1 MKRFY
6 ELQEGVYDPGIFKA
20 FFLAG
25 GPGSGKSYV
34 TSRITPGLGLKNVNS
49 DTAFENALKKAGLSL
64 DMPPEEEELRDVI
77 RKKSKRLTEKQ
88 LTLYLKGRLGLVI
101 DSTAR
106 NFIRIETAKS
116 ALTRYGYDSYC
127 IFVNTNLDVAL
138 ARNAARPRKVP
149 IDIVKQNHKE
159 VQENI
164 GKLQRLFGMK
174 NFIVIDNNKANED
187 ILEKAYKMVRKLV
200 KNPPSTTIAKN
211 WIANEIKKK
220 KMKEDIDEAPRIPRK
235 KGQPAGSKKHSDLY
249 TDENP
254 KGTIHGLGFKDVETA
269 RASVKKIENSGKT
282 HAHKIQA
289 AIAMEQRA
297 RVMGKTQEAAIYRA
311 YINKMKKKTK
321 EMRKEDLDEAF
332 KSDQVKSAI
341 SIARDTR
348 YRMGTQVDKKKA
360 IEAIAKG
367 LSKEPKVAVLL
378 KKFYKEYKE
387 SLWAN
392 IHKKR
397 QRIKRGSGERMR
409 KPGEKGAPTAD
420 ALKRAKGESFTSFL
434 EKAPNTAD
442 AMKRYKAGN
451 AGFTDKAHLKAKGL
465 IPRADGTKKVSDK
478 YK

>member
-77 RKKSKRLTEKQ
+77 RTKSKRLTEKQ
-88 LTLYLKGRLGLVI
+88 LGLYLKGRLGLVI

-106 NFIRIETAKS
+106 DFVKIEVAKS
-116 ALTRYGYDSYC
+116 ALTRFGYDSYC
-127 IFVNTNLDVAL
+127 IFVNTSLDVAL

-149 IDIVKQNHKE
+149 IDIVKKNHKE
-159 VQENI
+159 VQENV
-164 GKLQRLFGMK
+164 GKLQRLFGLR

-187 ILEKAYKMVRKLV
+187 ILEKSYKLVRKIV
-200 KNPPSTTIAKN
+200 KNPPSTGIAKN
-211 WIANEIKKK
+211 WIANQIKKK

-321 EMRKEDLDEAF
+321 EMNKEQTTF
-332 KSDQVKSAI
+332 
-341 SIARDTR
+341 
-348 YRMGTQVDKKKA
+348 
-360 IEAIAKG
+360 
-367 LSKEPKVAVLL
+367 
-378 KKFYKEYKE
+378 E

-420 ALKRAKGESFTSFL
+420 ALKRAKGESFTKFL

>member
-64 DMPPEEEELRDVI
+64 DMPPEEEELRNVI
-77 RKKSKRLTEKQ
+77 RTKSKRLTEKQ
-88 LTLYLKGRLGLVI
+88 LGLYLKGRLGLVI

-106 NFIRIETAKS
+106 DFVKIEVAKS
-116 ALTRYGYDSYC
+116 ALTRFGYDSYC
-127 IFVNTNLDVAL
+127 IFVNTSLDVAL

-159 VQENI
+159 VQENV
-164 GKLQRLFGMK
+164 GKLQRLFGLR

-187 ILEKAYKMVRKLV
+187 ILEKSYKLVRKIV
-200 KNPPSTTIAKN
+200 KNPPSTGIARN
-211 WIANEIKKK
+211 WIANQIKKK

-269 RASVKKIENSGKT
+269 RASVKKIEGSGKT

-297 RVMGKTQEAAIYRA
+297 RVMGKTKEAAIYRA
-311 YINKMKKKTK
+311 YINKMKEKTK
-321 EMRKEDLDEAF
+321 QMNKKESTF
-332 KSDQVKSAI
+332 
-341 SIARDTR
+341 
-348 YRMGTQVDKKKA
+348 
-360 IEAIAKG
+360 
-367 LSKEPKVAVLL
+367 
-378 KKFYKEYKE
+378 E
-387 SLWAN
+387 SLWKN

-409 KPGEKGAPTAD
+409 KPGEKGAPSAD
-420 ALKRAKGESFTSFL
+420 ALKRAKGESFTKFL